1 VPALILLAC
10 SSFSLLEPALILLAC
25 SSFSLLEPALI
36 LLACSSFS
44 LLLSSRGVGQQGAS
58 G

>member
-1 VPALILLAC
+1 VQARAAC